1 MQMVEVKYAYYT
13 RNIRVL
19 YVFWKYVQWRIF
31 KCMRFCHALS
41 RCTVNQFSQDSK
53 SDIRQPSS
61 VVSPSLIRVHEE
73 LIEFKHSKN
82 SKIRRFTEN
91 TRILQC
97 LQCLSSMISSWI
109 LTKLGVRTD
118 GDYPMS
124 DFESWSNWSRI
135 KQDNPW
141 PKLVSTYI
149 RVLLFAYFAPFPSF
163 CS

>member
-1 MQMVEVKYAYYT
+1 MKMVEVKCAYYT
-13 RNIRVL
+13 RIIR
-19 YVFWKYVQWRIF
+19 FWKYVEWRIF
-31 KCMRFCHALS
+31 KFMRFCHALS
-41 RCTVNQFSQDSK
+41 CCIVNQFSQDSK

-97 LQCLSSMISSWI
+97 LQCLNSMISSWI

-118 GDYPMS
+118 EDCPML
-124 DFESWSNWSRI
+124 DFESWSNRSRI

-141 PKLVSTYI
+141 PILVERISTYI